1 MRSRV
6 LGAATFFLYL
16 QLLAAT
22 SAHAQGPQPPTPQST
37 ATRFKC
43 CAQRYHL
50 VPPRHWY
57 WSAPP
62 SDRVI
67 AAATST
73 AAGATHKD
81 ASGTTGRSS

>member
-6 LGAATFFLYL
+6 LGAATF
-16 QLLAAT
+16 LLARFVSCTSRLAFAAT
-22 SAHAQGPQPPTPQST
+22 FF
-37 ATRFKC
+37 RC

-62 SDRVI
+62 LDRVI
-67 AAATST
+67 AAAAAT
-73 AAGATHKD
+73 AADATYKD
-81 ASGTTGRSS
+81 AGGTTCRTS